1 MKTYIDLLK
10 RNCCEAEKAKPT
22 RDPLKFTR
30 DDYLSP
36 ENEFIESG
44 KAKAIY
50 IIKSAS
56 VDLNA
61 TSDHLKILKSKK
73 KFKYPKINQVQNSN
87 VLYVGSS
94 STGLKNRL
102 KQHLDQGH
110 RSTYALH
117 MKTWDKEH
125 RSNIEIEVRYYDK
138 NLSRDVLQIIED
150 ALRYELNPI
159 FGKAGPNG
167 K

>member
-1 MKTYIDLLK
+1 MKPYFELLK
-10 RNCCEAEKAKPT
+10 RNCFEAEKAKPT
-22 RDPLKFTR
+22 RDLLKFTR
-30 DDYLSP
+30 KEYLSS

-50 IIKSAS
+50 IISS
-56 VDLNA
+56 QNVDLHA
-61 TSDHLKILKSKK
+61 TSKHLCCLRQKK

-94 STGLKNRL
+94 STNLRSRL
-102 KQHLDQGH
+102 KQHLDQGP

-117 MKTWDKEH
+117 MNTWDEEH
-125 RSNIEIEVRYYDK
+125 HSNVEIEVRYYDK

>member
-1 MKTYIDLLK
+1 MKPYFELLK

-22 RDPLKFTR
+22 RDPLRFSR
-30 DDYLSP
+30 NEFLSP
-36 ENEFIESG
+36 KNEFIVSG
-44 KAKAIY
+44 VAKAIY
-50 IIKSAS
+50 IIKSQS
-56 VDLNA
+56 DNLSE
-61 TSDHLKILKSKK
+61 TSDHLKNLKSKK

-94 STGLKNRL
+94 STNLRSRL
-102 KQHLDQGH
+102 KQHLDQGP

-117 MKTWDKEH
+117 MKTWDEEH
-125 RSNIEIEVRYYDK
+125 RSDIEIEVRYYDE

-150 ALRYELNPI
+150 ALRHELNPI